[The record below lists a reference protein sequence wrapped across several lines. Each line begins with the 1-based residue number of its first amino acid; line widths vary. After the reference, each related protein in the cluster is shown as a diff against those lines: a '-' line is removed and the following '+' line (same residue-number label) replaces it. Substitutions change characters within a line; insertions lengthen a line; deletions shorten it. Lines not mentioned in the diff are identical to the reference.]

1 MSFLSNK
8 FKLEVRSSEPHV
20 AKFISYTDNA
30 NIKIAPASEN
40 SEYCVI
46 GLHASNYETSIGFA
60 TTASNLID
68 NVITLNEN
76 TINIYKDT
84 IIGGNLVIDGYVIT
98 TAVDVMLC
106 KEDLFAASSHKGKI
120 DMTSNILVRKQLE
133 IINRGILFTSNVI
146 MQSIP
151 DLSKKLFEDG
161 LDVVTSNLET
171 IEFLRNP
178 YNYSIEKFET
188 RFASKSAD
196 SLREG
201 PSTSLFTNNVYSP
214 DILVIEGD
222 LRSSNAGSSNIYA
235 KYAYVSKYMADGS
248 ELTNVFV
255 VGDGTVDSIREG
267 GDGCNL
273 FYKAEYVG
281 VIAAASNIHLSN
293 YASTS
298 YTSLDAIIG
307 PDFNNTCNYIQD
319 LLAAPTYLLNQMIP
333 ELFLNASNQNIADL
347 KYLET
352 NIILP
357 TKNTSNYIA
366 YNLPSSYNYSHYI
379 DTMYDISD
387 DTLGKIY
394 PRVVIVANET
404 KTRLFR
410 DYIRNSSTL
419 SSKQTD
425 VTNYMIL
432 QSSMVSHYIYQAS
445 ASVSNIVAMYSN
457 VFADSLKANKNN
469 LNDLRKTSSNYFVIN
484 TGFAM
489 ALTSNIISA
498 YSNQSISYTSNTIL
512 YQHDNIHNISNMLI
526 DNIQYL
532 DRLSSNNTVY
542 LVDKEINYI
551 YNTLPYLYTA
561 DTMTSNFMQVSS
573 NILVDAIN
581 LVALNL
587 LSCNTLSC
595 NHLEGVFERH
605 VDTILANTVAK
616 HQDTDSQIR
625 DKFPLLHTDK
635 VVDGTSNFYYTEQKF
650 DELFSL
656 LSYDN
661 FANGT
666 SNHFIVNNAY
676 NSNLNILG
684 TLYASNITIGRG
696 LDNEISSIN
705 TNIYQTGNCILDSL
719 EVIYDGIQGSQG
731 SQGPGKLFVLNKND
745 KTPVFIVESDKILLF
760 KSVASHDFDVL
771 NVAGIIK
778 GQYFVGR
785 GDMTNVNLDD
795 RTTNQLMEGS
805 NLYFSNARTG
815 QLTNISNMHASD
827 YLYDTSN
834 TLLDWILY
842 IDNFQSNYVSNES
855 NILQTIHTKMLSTA
869 YAYMTSTSNH
879 IIIQVDV
886 FHTSFS
892 NYVLQS
898 SNTFISYTLHTHND
912 IIQYMTQHSN
922 AICNTIN
929 IIESYHS
936 NYINTDI
943 YPNVSNVMSIYD
955 TNISN
960 YTDKVANFLTSILDA
975 STITQSQSNYAAITC
990 NILLDKIKPINYDL
1004 LPYINKT
1011 SNEIAS
1017 KINASNVTL
1026 NKYADETVGSLSEY
1040 TFTMLEYLNATTNI
1054 YSLTDIYAAEKIM
1067 HVNFN
1072 NINNVNLQQIGTP
1085 FITDTVIPYESV
1097 NSKVFNSSNNVYLY
1111 SANHEASKQV
1121 AKLMNNGFLI
1131 HFVFKADQVYNTPIY
1146 YIGNSIISVV
1156 NIKILYGNLYLR
1168 LGYMGNSISVF
1179 STTGIKQNVWYIVDL
1194 VAYITG
1200 GQISLKM
1207 FLNKVPQNIVMI
1219 KNDVFYGTGL
1229 VQTTAYYDALNY
1241 VNVFI
1246 ASEPAMLPNSIPNT
1260 GNSYYIAY
1268 TEGQYDV
1275 VVVKNV
1281 ICSILMIG
1289 GGGGGGYN
1297 YGGGGGAG
1305 AYYYATNYV
1314 LQSGTYTF
1322 YVGSGGAGGLEDVAA
1337 QNGGDTYI
1345 THRDGT
1351 DIFRCK
1357 GGGYGGGYVA
1367 STDYDTGGTGGCG
1380 GGGSGWDNSVVDSKL
1395 YAGGNANNAGTVGS
1409 GFAGGSGY
1417 SAFRS
1422 SILSGGGGGGIG
1434 SAGQNATATQ
1444 KEGGDGG
1451 NGMVFDIKG
1460 VQEVYGGGGGG
1471 GEWATYTTNP
1481 AGLGGG
1487 AMIEGT
1493 FVRVGGSAIRN
1504 VDGRGGNGMANTG
1517 SGGGSGRNAQGGSG
1531 GSGIIIVRFSEDNN
1545 LSMYLGCSNVLDV
1558 YEDNR
1563 AYSHG
1568 AAYTNTYFSSN
1579 SYISSQPPIIRYS
1592 ASNREEFS
1600 SIIASSLLASNY
1612 DHQYSSNI
1620 RDMSDVDYY
1629 DDADDRLSIGNRNVY
1644 DLHFVLTEVYT
1655 NIRLVSGYYFFVL
1668 DLQNEVSADLA
1679 IGKSSDKGI
1688 QDYFNVAYYYNQAKL
1703 NNPLSDI
1710 MHDSNQTT
1718 AYPIYIAEGY
1728 YRFYLRMLRKI
1739 ENRNSRYFIPKYYS
1753 TTDWQ
1758 GASYSLNNSNGISYV
1773 SYATHAIQ
1781 ATVLSSFSHLSMMN
1795 DDIIGSTSNLYAYMG
1810 QNVSNYSYDI
1820 SHAANSTFYAGNRYS
1835 SSNLLCIQDF
1845 KIFNN
1850 PITMSTEHSINNI
1863 LSVGKESDALTQ
1875 KGKVRGNKWHILT
1888 EEQQEYIYYN
1898 EGNVGIGQIDQSASL
1913 QVFTKMSMNYDNT
1926 IINSIKTNNPIWTNL
1941 GIIMSSDERIKKNII
1956 DISDA
1961 SALDA
1966 ILKIEPKIYSHID
1979 RIGGHNSGYSNVYGF
1994 IAQQIGDV
2002 IPDAVTLQE
2011 GFIPNI
2017 YAYGIVLE
2025 DTQITLTVVTS
2036 AKVGD
2041 KVLMLDAIGNRY
2053 VEEVNTIFDS
2063 SNILIANTSGISGN
2077 VFVYGTFVEDFH
2089 SLDKSYIYTL
2099 NVCALQELH
2108 RRHMDMQET
2117 YYKLQK
2123 WQNYDMSQIDNLAS
2137 NLHVIKGAM
2146 LQRMVFENNIIDYI
2160 GVLQK
2165 ENETLVKS
2173 INMHRY
2179 LIHSELSCELDRLK
2193 IDNNVLMQRRKA
2205 LLSEFE
2211 GLTDRAQNQI
2221 NEIATIKTIMQM
2233 NDLQ

>member
-1 MSFLSNK
+1 
-8 FKLEVRSSEPHV
+8 
-20 AKFISYTDNA
+20 
-30 NIKIAPASEN
+30 
-40 SEYCVI
+40 
-46 GLHASNYETSIGFA
+46 
-60 TTASNLID
+60 
-68 NVITLNEN
+68 
-76 TINIYKDT
+76 
-84 IIGGNLVIDGYVIT
+84 
-98 TAVDVMLC
+98 MLC
-106 KEDLFAASSHKGKI
+106 KEDLFAASSHNGKI

-133 IINRGILFTSNVI
+133 IINRGISYTSNVI

-151 DLSKKLFEDG
+151 DLSKKLLEDG

-178 YNYSIEKFET
+178 YNFSIEKFDL

-196 SLREG
+196 DLREG
-201 PSTSLFTNNVYSP
+201 PSTNLFKNNVYSP

-222 LRSSNAGSSNIYA
+222 LRSSNTSSCNVYA
-235 KYAYVSKYMADGS
+235 KYAYASKYLADGS

-255 VGDGTVDSIREG
+255 VGDGTVNSIREG

-281 VIAAASNIHLSN
+281 AIAAASNIHLSN
-293 YASTS
+293 YASAS

-307 PDFNNTCNYIQD
+307 PDLYNTCNYIQD
-319 LLAAPTYLLNQMIP
+319 VLAAPTYLLNQIIP
-333 ELFLNASNQNIADL
+333 EIFLNASNQNIADL

-366 YNLPSSYNYSHYI
+366 YNLPLSYNYSHYI
-379 DTMYDISD
+379 DTVYDISD
-387 DTLGKIY
+387 DTLDKIY
-394 PRVVIVANET
+394 PNVVIVANET

-425 VTNYMIL
+425 VTNYMML
-432 QSSMVSHYIYQAS
+432 QSSMISHYIYQAS
-445 ASVSNIVAMYSN
+445 ASVSNVVAMYSN

-469 LNDLRKTSSNYFVIN
+469 LNDLRKASSNYFVGN

-551 YNTLPYLYTA
+551 YNTLPYLYAA
-561 DTMTSNFMQVSS
+561 DTMTSNFIQVSS
-573 NILVDAIN
+573 NILIDAIN

-587 LSCNTLSC
+587 LSFNTLSC
-595 NHLEGVFERH
+595 NQLEGVFERL
-605 VDTILANTVAK
+605 VDTILANTVVK
-616 HQDTDSQIR
+616 YQSTDSQIR

-635 VVDGTSNFYYTEQKF
+635 VADGTSNFYYTEQKF

-656 LSYDN
+656 LSFDN
-661 FANGT
+661 FADGT

-676 NSNLNILG
+676 NSNLHILG
-684 TLYASNITIGRG
+684 TLYASNITIGHS

-719 EVIYDGIQGSQG
+719 EVIYDGSQG
-731 SQGPGKLFVLNKND
+731 SQGIQGPSKLFVLNKND
-745 KTPVFIVESDKILLF
+745 EAPVFTVEKDRVLLF
-760 KSVASHDFDVL
+760 KSIPSYDFDVL
-771 NVAGIIK
+771 DVAGIIK
-778 GQYFVGR
+778 AQYFVGR

-795 RTTNQLMEGS
+795 RTTNQLIEGS

-815 QLTNISNMHASD
+815 QLINISNLHASN

-834 TLLDWILY
+834 ALLDWILH
-842 IDNFQSNYVSNES
+842 IDNLQSNYVSNES
-855 NILQTIHTKMLSTA
+855 NVLQTIHTKVLSNA
-869 YAYMTSTSNH
+869 YSYMTSTSNH
-879 IIIQVDV
+879 IISHVDV

-943 YPNVSNVMSIYD
+943 FPNVSNVMSIYD

-960 YTDKVANFLTSILDA
+960 YTNKVANFLTSVLDA
-975 STITQSQSNYAAITC
+975 STITQSQSNYAARTC
-990 NILLDKIKPINYDL
+990 NILLDNIKPINYDL

-1026 NKYADETVGSLSEY
+1026 NKYADETARSLSEY
-1040 TFTMLEYLNATTNI
+1040 TFAMLEYLNSTTNI

-1072 NINNVNLQQIGTP
+1072 NTYNVNFQQVGTP
-1085 FITDTVIPYESV
+1085 FITDTSIVYESV

-1111 SANHEASKQV
+1111 NANHDDAKQV

-1179 STTGIKQNVWYIVDL
+1179 STTGIKQNAWYIVDL

-1200 GQISLKM
+1200 GQISVKM
-1207 FLNKVPQNIVMI
+1207 YLNKVLQNIVMI
-1219 KNDVFYGTGL
+1219 KNDVFYGSGL
-1229 VQTTAYYDALNY
+1229 IQTTAYYDALNY
-1241 VNVFI
+1241 VNVLV

-1260 GNSYYIAY
+1260 GNNYYIAY
-1268 TEGQYDV
+1268 TEGHYNV

-1305 AYYYATNYV
+1305 AYYYATNYI

-1322 YVGSGGAGGLEDVAA
+1322 YVGSGGAGGLEDVGA

-1357 GGGYGGGYVA
+1357 GGGYGGGYGI
-1367 STDYDTGGTGGCG
+1367 GGIGGCG
-1380 GGGSGWDNSVVDSKL
+1380 GGGSGWDNSVVDSTL
-1395 YAGGNANNAGTVGS
+1395 YAGGNVNNAGTAGS

-1422 SILSGGGGGGIG
+1422 NILSGGGGGGIG
-1434 SAGQNATATQ
+1434 SAGQGATALQ

-1451 NGMVFDIKG
+1451 NGLVFNIKG
-1460 VQEVYGGGGGG
+1460 MQEVYGGGGGG

-1487 AMIEGT
+1487 AMIGGT
-1493 FVRVGGSAIRN
+1493 YVRVGGSAIRN
-1504 VDGRGGNGMANTG
+1504 VEGRGENGMANTG

-1531 GSGIIIVRFSEDNN
+1531 GSGIIIIRFSEDNN
-1545 LSMYLGCSNVLDV
+1545 LSMYLGCSNILDV

-1579 SYISSQPPIIRYS
+1579 SYISSQLPSIIRYS
-1592 ASNREEFS
+1592 ASSREEFS

-1612 DHQYSSNI
+1612 DYQYSSNI
-1620 RDMSDVDYY
+1620 RNTSDADYY
-1629 DDADDRLSIGNRNVY
+1629 DDADQRLVIGNRNVY

-1655 NIRLVSGYYFFVL
+1655 NVRLASGYYYFVL

-1679 IGKSSDKGI
+1679 IGKDR
-1688 QDYFNVAYYYNQAKL
+1688 DYFNVAFYYNPARL
-1703 NNPLSDI
+1703 NNPLADI

-1718 AYPIYIAEGY
+1718 AYPIYIVEGY
-1728 YRFYLRMLRKI
+1728 YRFYLRMLRTVG
-1739 ENRNSRYFIPKYYS
+1739 NRNSRYFIPKYHC

-1758 GASYSLNNSNGISYV
+1758 GTSYSLNNSNNISYV

-1781 ATVLSSFSHLSMMN
+1781 ATDLSSFSHLYMMN
-1795 DDIIGSTSNLYAYMG
+1795 NEIIGSTSNLYTYMG

-1850 PITMSTEHSINNI
+1850 PVTMSADHSINNI

-1875 KGKVRGNKWHILT
+1875 KGKVRGNKWRVLT
-1888 EEQQEYIYYN
+1888 EEQREYIYYN
-1898 EGNVGIGQIDQSASL
+1898 EGNVGIGQIEDNAASL
-1913 QVFTKMSMNYDNT
+1913 QVFTKMSLNYDNT

-1941 GIIMSSDERIKKNII
+1941 GIIMSSDERIKKSIT
-1956 DISDA
+1956 DISDT

-1966 ILKIEPKIYSHID
+1966 ILKIEPKMYSHID
-1979 RIGGHNSGYSNVYGF
+1979 RTCGHSNVFGF

-2002 IPDAVTLQE
+2002 IPEAVALQE

-2041 KVLMLDAIGNRY
+2041 KVLISDAAGNRY

-2117 YYKLQK
+2117 YYKLQNL
-2123 WQNYDMSQIDNLAS
+2123 QNYHMHQMDMDIYIDNLAS
-2137 NLHVIKGAM
+2137 NLLIIKDAM
-2146 LQRMVFENNIIDYI
+2146 THRMVFENNIITKTELLEKD
-2160 GVLQK
+2160 
-2165 ENETLVKS
+2165 NETLMKS
-2173 INMHRY
+2173 INTYRY
-2179 LIHSELSCELDRLK
+2179 LMGSELSSELDRLK
-2193 IDNNVLMQRRKA
+2193 IDNNLLLQRRNA
-2205 LLSEFE
+2205 LLSEYE
-2211 GLTDRAQNQI
+2211 VLTDAAQNQM

-2233 NDLQ
+2233 NGLQ

>member
-8 FKLEVRSSEPHV
+8 FKIEVRSSDSHV
-20 AKFISYTDNA
+20 AKFISYTDTA

-46 GLHASNYETSIGFA
+46 GVHASNYETSIGFA
-60 TTASNLID
+60 NTASNLID
-68 NVITLNEN
+68 TVITLNEEK
-76 TINIYKDT
+76 INIYKDT

-106 KEDLFAASSHKGKI
+106 KEDLFAASSHNGKI
-120 DMTSNILVRKQLE
+120 DVTSNILVHKQME
-133 IINRGILFTSNVI
+133 IINRGISFTSNVI

-151 DLSKKLFEDG
+151 DLSKKLLEDG

-178 YNYSIEKFET
+178 YNFSIEKFDL

-196 SLREG
+196 DLREG

-235 KYAYVSKYMADGS
+235 KYVYASKYLADGS
-248 ELTNVFV
+248 ELTNIFV
-255 VGDGTVDSIREG
+255 VGDGTVNSIRESSN
-267 GDGCNL
+267 GCNM

-281 VIAAASNIHLSN
+281 AIAAASNMHLSN

-298 YTSLDAIIG
+298 YTALDAIIG

-319 LLAAPTYLLNQMIP
+319 VLPVPTYLLNQIIP
-333 ELFLNASNQNIADL
+333 EIFSNASNQNIADL
-347 KYLET
+347 KYLEA
-352 NIILP
+352 NIMLP

-366 YNLPSSYNYSHYI
+366 YNLPSSYNYSRYI
-379 DTMYDISD
+379 DTVYDISD

-394 PRVVIVANET
+394 PRAVIVENET
-404 KTRLFR
+404 RTRLFR

-419 SSKQTD
+419 SSRQTD
-425 VTNYMIL
+425 IANYMVL
-432 QSSMVSHYIYQAS
+432 QSSMVSHYMYQAS
-445 ASVSNIVAMYSN
+445 ISVSNVVAMYSN
-457 VFADSLKANKNN
+457 VFAGSLKANKNN
-469 LNDLRKTSSNYFVIN
+469 LNDLRNSSSNYFVIN
-484 TGFAM
+484 TGIAM
-489 ALTSNIISA
+489 AIASNIISA
-498 YSNQSISYTSNTIL
+498 HSNQSISHTSNTIG
-512 YQHDNIHNISNMLI
+512 YQHDNLYNISNMLI
-526 DNIQYL
+526 ENIQYL
-532 DRLSSNNTVY
+532 DELSSNTISY
-542 LVDKEINYI
+542 PIMEEMNYI
-551 YNTLPYLYTA
+551 QNTLPYLYAA
-561 DTMTSNFMQVSS
+561 DAMTSNFAQVSS
-573 NILVDAIN
+573 NILIDAIN

-587 LSCNTLSC
+587 LICNTLSC
-595 NHLEGVFERH
+595 NQLEGVFERH

-616 HQDTDSQIR
+616 YQDTDSQIR

-635 VVDGTSNFYYTEQKF
+635 IANGTSNFYYTEQKF

-666 SNHFIVNNAY
+666 SNHFIVNNTY

-684 TLYASNITIGRG
+684 TLYASNITIGHG
-696 LDNEISSIN
+696 LDTEISSIN
-705 TNIYQTGNCILDSL
+705 TNIYQTGNCVLDSL
-719 EVIYDGIQGSQG
+719 EVIYDGMRYSQGSQG
-731 SQGPGKLFVLNKND
+731 SQGSQAPSKLFVLNKND

-760 KSVASHDFDVL
+760 KSVASYDFDVFD
-771 NVAGIIK
+771 VAGIIK
-778 GQYFVGR
+778 AQYFVGR
-785 GDMTNVNLDD
+785 ADLTNVNLDD

-805 NLYFSNARTG
+805 NLYFSHARAG
-815 QLTNISNMHASD
+815 QLINISNMHVSN

-834 TLLDWILY
+834 CLVDWILH
-842 IDNFQSNYVSNES
+842 IDNSQSNYVCNES
-855 NILQTIHTKMLSTA
+855 NILQTIHSNKLSSA

-879 IIIQVDV
+879 IISQVDI
-886 FHTSFS
+886 FNTSFS

-898 SNTFISYTLHTHND
+898 SNTFISYTVGTHNNVV
-912 IIQYMTQHSN
+912 QYMTSYSN
-922 AICNTIN
+922 AICNTMN
-929 IIESYHS
+929 IIENYHS
-936 NYINTDI
+936 NYVNTDI
-943 YPNVSNVMSIYD
+943 SPNVSNVMGIYD
-955 TNISN
+955 TNISH
-960 YTDKVANFLTSILDA
+960 YTNRFINNLTSIIDA
-975 STITQSQSNYAAITC
+975 STIIQSQSNYAAITC
-990 NILLDKIKPINYDL
+990 NILLDKIKPINHDL

-1017 KINASNVTL
+1017 KINASNVVL
-1026 NKYADETVGSLSEY
+1026 NKYAGETAGSLSEY
-1040 TFTMLEYLNATTNI
+1040 TYAMLEYLNSNTNI
-1054 YSLTDIYAAEKIM
+1054 YSLTDIYAGEKIL

-1072 NINNVNLQQIGTP
+1072 NINNVNLQPVGTAL
-1085 FITDTVIPYESV
+1085 ITDTVIPYESV

-1111 SANHEASKQV
+1111 SANHDASKQV
-1121 AKLMNNGFLI
+1121 AKLMNDNGFVM

-1179 STTGIKQNVWYIVDL
+1179 STTGIKQNAWYIVDL

-1219 KNDVFYGTGL
+1219 KNDVFYGSGL
-1229 VQTTAYYDALNY
+1229 IQTTAYYDALNY
-1241 VNVFI
+1241 VNVVI

-1268 TEGQYDV
+1268 TEGQYNV

-1305 AYYYATNYV
+1305 AYYYTTNYV
-1314 LQSGTYTF
+1314 LKSGTYKF
-1322 YVGSGGAGGLEDVAA
+1322 YVGAGGAGGLEDVGA

-1345 THRDGT
+1345 THGDGI
-1351 DIFRCK
+1351 DIFKCK
-1357 GGGYGGGYVA
+1357 GGGYGGGYG
-1367 STDYDTGGTGGCG
+1367 DGDGTGGIGGCG

-1395 YAGGNANNAGTVGS
+1395 YAGGTVNNTGTVGS

-1434 SAGQNATATQ
+1434 SVGQSATAIQ

-1451 NGMVFDIKG
+1451 NGLVFDIKG

-1487 AMIEGT
+1487 ATIGGA
-1493 FVRVGGSAIRN
+1493 FVRVGGNAMRN
-1504 VDGRGGNGMANTG
+1504 IDMRGGNGMANTG

-1531 GSGIIIVRFSEDNN
+1531 GSGIIIVRFSEENN
-1545 LSMYLGCSNVLDV
+1545 LSMYLGCSNILDV

-1592 ASNREEFS
+1592 ASSREEFS

-1612 DHQYSSNI
+1612 DYQYSSNI
-1620 RDMSDVDYY
+1620 RDMSDADYY
-1629 DDADDRLSIGNRNVY
+1629 DDADGKLSIGNRNVY

-1655 NIRLVSGYYFFVL
+1655 NVRLVSGYYFFVL

-1679 IGKSSDKGI
+1679 IGKGSDKGI
-1688 QDYFNVAYYYNQAKL
+1688 QDYFNAAFYYNPARL
-1703 NNPLSDI
+1703 NNPLADI
-1710 MHDSNQTT
+1710 MHTSNQTT
-1718 AYPIYIAEGY
+1718 TYPIYIAEGY
-1728 YRFYLRMLRKI
+1728 YRFYLRMLRTVG
-1739 ENRNSRYFIPKYYS
+1739 NRNSKYFIPKYYS

-1758 GASYSLNNSNGISYV
+1758 GASYSLNNSNGVSYV
-1773 SYATHAIQ
+1773 SYETCIMD
-1781 ATVLSSFSHLSMMN
+1781 LSSFSHLYMMN

-1810 QNVSNYSYDI
+1810 QNVSNYRYNI

-1835 SSNLLCIQDF
+1835 SSNLLCLQDF
-1845 KIFNN
+1845 KIFSN
-1850 PITMSTEHSINNI
+1850 PVTMSTEYSINNI
-1863 LSVGKESDALTQ
+1863 LSVGRESDALTQ

-1966 ILKIEPKIYSHID
+1966 ILKIEPKMYSHID
-1979 RIGGHNSGYSNVYGF
+1979 SKCGHSNVYGF
-1994 IAQQIGDV
+1994 IAQQIREV
-2002 IPDAVTLQE
+2002 IPEAVTLQE

-2017 YAYGIVLE
+2017 YAYGVLE
-2025 DTQITLTVVTS
+2025 EKQIKLTDVIS

-2041 KVLMLDAIGNRY
+2041 KVLILDAAGNRY
-2053 VEEVNTIFDS
+2053 VEELNAIYDS
-2063 SNILIANTSGISGN
+2063 SNVWIANRSGISGN

-2099 NVCALQELH
+2099 NVCASQELH
-2108 RRHMDMQET
+2108 KRYIDMLGT

-2123 WQNYDMSQIDNLAS
+2123 WQNYDMSQIDNLVS
-2137 NLHVIKGAM
+2137 NLHIIKGAM

-2160 GVLQK
+2160 DVLQK

-2173 INMHRY
+2173 INMYRY

-2193 IDNNVLMQRRKA
+2193 IDNNVLLQRRKA

-2233 NDLQ
+2233 NGLN